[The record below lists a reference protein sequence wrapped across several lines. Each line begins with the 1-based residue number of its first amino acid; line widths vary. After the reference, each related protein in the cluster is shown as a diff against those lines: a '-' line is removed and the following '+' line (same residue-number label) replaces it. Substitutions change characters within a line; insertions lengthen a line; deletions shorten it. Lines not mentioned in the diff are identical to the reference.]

1 MTNKDDN
8 RQQLLAMV
16 AGVAETVAPALE
28 AMRNG
33 EDETPDGENVYDLL
47 DVYGHRK
54 RVVHEFVLA
63 GGGPSMDLVV
73 SMSPHDP
80 TEVAE
85 VELVA
90 TWYGLEPVTETFY
103 RGSTVWDYAEYLVEG
118 VQL

>member
-1 MTNKDDN
+1 MGSN
-8 RQQLLAMV
+8 RDQLLAMV
-16 AGVAETVAPALE
+16 NGVAETVAPALE

-33 EDETPDGENVYDLL
+33 LEETADGENVYDLL
-47 DVYGHRK
+47 DVYGHRQ

-90 TWYGLEPVTETFY
+90 TWYGLEPVTENFY

-118 VQL
+118 VSL